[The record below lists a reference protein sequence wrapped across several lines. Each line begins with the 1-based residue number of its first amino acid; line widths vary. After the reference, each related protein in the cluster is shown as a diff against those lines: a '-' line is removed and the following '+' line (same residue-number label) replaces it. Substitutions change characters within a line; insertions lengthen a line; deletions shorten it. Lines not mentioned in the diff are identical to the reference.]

1 LNSGIKRVS
10 LAAEPRSMQTLTL
23 RFHSLSELTTFSKMV
38 NEGCRLDTGN
48 LTISGSFANPFVVIA
63 QNFFDAT
70 IV

>member
-1 LNSGIKRVS
+1 
-10 LAAEPRSMQTLTL
+10 MQTLTL

-38 NEGCRLDTGN
+38 NEECRLDTGK
-48 LTISGSFANPFVVIA
+48 LTISGSFAHPFVAIA